1 MSTAS
6 IVYIEYDP
14 ATATF
19 QEGAKKIVEQGRAN
33 SGKFATYAPVDGGGH
48 AVTVML
54 HEKDSEAEEKA
65 QAVEDHTRKH
75 AESGSPLAGDI
86 PNHGV
91 SKFQSRNATVSHHGD
106 PSAKPF
112 AIVFAVSYDAG
123 QADALKGAA
132 QALTSI
138 SYHVVRRADTPGH
151 ALVVVPVDSLDE
163 LDAAASGDAQ
173 SAIDAI
179 KGAVTHV
186 SMTKMKRLA
195 EYSS

>member
-6 IVYIEYDP
+6 LVYIKYDP
-14 ATATF
+14 STATF

-33 SGKFATYAPVDGGGH
+33 GGQFVTYAPAEGGGE

-54 HEKDSEAEEKA
+54 HEKGSEAGDKA

-75 AESGSPLAGDI
+75 AESGSPIAADI

-91 SKFQSRNATVSHHGD
+91 SKFQSRNATVTHHGN
-106 PSAKPF
+106 PTVKPF
-112 AIVFAVSYDAG
+112 AILFAVSFDAA
-123 QADALKGAA
+123 QTDALKGASE
-132 QALTSI
+132 ALTSL
-138 SYHVVRRADTPGH
+138 SYHVVRKEGTPGH